1 MRSQNAFLSKPF
13 WAFSLSALGLA
24 VMVGSVVALGLPV
37 NADDET
43 AVVPSETAETQTDE
57 VAVASEDTGTGSAD
71 VAADAEEASADE
83 QAVKFGNFNP
93 LNQFERYVILQ
104 KGTERP
110 SNGGYTS
117 NKREGTYICRR
128 CNAKLYLSKD
138 KFESHCG
145 WPSFDD
151 EIEDAIVRQTDADG
165 VRVEILCKNCGA
177 HLGHVFTGEQMTEKN
192 TRHCVNSISMRF
204 IAKGKKIPP
213 KIRPVSER
221 PSGTLK
227 SK

>member
-1 MRSQNAFLSKPF
+1 MPSQTRYFTKTL
-13 WAFSLSALGLA
+13 WAASLGGLCLA
-24 VMVGSVVALGLPV
+24 VVVLPLATDGRRVTADDDTASVAEATDADGSVDADAASESEDADAT
-37 NADDET
+37 ADD
-43 AVVPSETAETQTDE
+43 D
-57 VAVASEDTGTGSAD
+57 
-71 VAADAEEASADE
+71 AAE
-83 QAVKFGNFNP
+83 QAVTFGRFNP

-117 NKREGTYICRR
+117 NKREGTYLCRR
-128 CNAKLYLSKD
+128 CNAKLYLSAD

-151 EIEDAIVRQTDADG
+151 EIEGAIKRQRDADG
-165 VRVEILCKNCGA
+165 IRVEILCNNCGG

-192 TRHCVNSISMRF
+192 TRHCVNSVSMKF
-204 IAKGKKIPP
+204 IPKGRNIPP
-213 KIRPVSER
+213 MIKPIEER
-221 PSGTLK
+221 PAGKLE